1 MLKQLFSVLALVASS
16 AALAAGGPA
25 VTLDKA
31 PIDLHDKESLQRGAK
46 MFQNYCL
53 GCHQMEYQ
61 RYSRTFRDL
70 GIPDEVGMQELA
82 FGANKVGDFI
92 KNSAPKA
99 DLARWFGAPPPDLT
113 NVARVRGPDW
123 LYTYLRSFYADPS
136 RPFGVN
142 NAVFPL
148 VGMPHVL
155 QELQGVPTKKYET
168 RLVDGVST
176 EVYVGIVA
184 DESGELSPE
193 EYDRAVADLVN
204 YLEYTGEPS
213 KLESRSL
220 GIKVMI
226 FLLIFFVLAFLLKKE
241 YWKDV
246 H

>member
-16 AALAAGGPA
+16 AALAAGGH
-25 VTLDKA
+25 VVHLDKA

-70 GIPDEVGMQELA
+70 GIPDDIGMQELA

-92 KNSAPKA
+92 KNSAPKT
-99 DLARWFGAPPPDLT
+99 DLARWFGAAPPDLT

-142 NAVFPL
+142 NEVFPL

>member
-1 MLKQLFSVLALVASS
+1 MKWVWSNWLLPQK
-16 AALAAGGPA
+16 
-25 VTLDKA
+25 
-31 PIDLHDKESLQRGAK
+31 
-46 MFQNYCL
+46 
-53 GCHQMEYQ
+53 
-61 RYSRTFRDL
+61 
-70 GIPDEVGMQELA
+70 
-82 FGANKVGDFI
+82 
-92 KNSAPKA
+92 
-99 DLARWFGAPPPDLT
+99 WFGAAPPDLS

-123 LYTYLRSFYADPS
+123 LYTYLRSFYVDPS

-142 NAVFPL
+142 NEVFPL

-155 QELQGVPTKKYET
+155 QELQGVPSKQHET
-168 RLVDGVST
+168 RLVDGESK
-176 EVYVGIVA
+176 EVYVGIVT
-184 DESGELSPE
+184 DGTGELSTE

>member
-25 VTLDKA
+25 VKLDKA
-31 PIDLHDKESLQRGAK
+31 PIDLYNKESLQNGARL
-46 MFQNYCL
+46 FQNYCL

-70 GIPDEVGMQELA
+70 GIPDEVGMETLA
-82 FGANKVGDFI
+82 FGAKKVGDHI
-92 KNSAPKA
+92 KNAAPKA
-99 DLARWFGAPPPDLT
+99 DLAKWFGAAPPDLT

-123 LYTYLRSFYADPS
+123 LYTYLRSFYVDPT

-142 NAVFPL
+142 NTVFPL

-155 QELQGVPTKKYET
+155 QELQGIPYKRVEKQMI
-168 RLVDGVST
+168 DGVEH
-176 EVYVGIVA
+176 EVTIIEA
-184 DESGELSPE
+184 DGTGELSKE

-213 KLESRSL
+213 KLESHSL

-226 FLLIFFVLAFLLKKE
+226 FLFIFFILAFLLKKE